1 MKRWPV
7 ILWFAALAFCL
18 WVVLAQTR
26 YSADMAAFLPKSA
39 SPAQQ
44 LMVDQLRDS
53 VTSRM
58 VLFALEGAE
67 ADQLAASS
75 RKLARALGD
84 SGHFNYARN
93 GEHALDPA
101 ERERLM
107 QYRYLL
113 SPAIDVAHFETPALQ
128 QSLQNSLQL
137 LASPAGAM
145 VKQLLPHDPTG
156 EMLALLESWDGSGS
170 GPRMQNGVWFSA
182 DGKRALL
189 LAETL
194 APAFDIDP
202 QQKVG
207 EAARRIFAEVRTD
220 KNIRLLMSGPS
231 IFAVESRNH
240 IHDDAWRLS
249 LLATALVAA
258 ILLLAYGSPRL
269 LGLGLLP
276 VGSGVLAGL
285 AAVSLSF
292 GTVHGITMAFGA
304 TLIGEAVD
312 YPTYLF
318 TQRAPHES
326 LRQTLRRIWPTLRLA
341 VLTTVF
347 GSLTMLLSG
356 FTGLSQ
362 LGTFSLAGVLT
373 AGLMTR
379 FVIPEIA
386 PGHFAVA
393 ERVATQ
399 AVLARAAN
407 ALTRLRWLPLGVFLC
422 AAAYLLAQ
430 GKSLWENDLGNLSP
444 LPAEAKELD
453 RSLRNE
459 LGAPEVRYLIAV
471 PGVTRE
477 AALEHSEQLLPTLQK
492 GVAEGAI
499 SGFDMAARAVPSQKV
514 QAARQA
520 ALPDEASLRRNL
532 QAALAG
538 TPFKPEIFEPFILD
552 VERARRLPLLHA
564 TSWRGSPLDS
574 LSQGML
580 VRHGAGWVALISLR
594 KVKDEAALAEL
605 ANSLAASQA
614 ANPAGG
620 QQQEKAFLLDILGE
634 SSQMVLQYRDQSLLY
649 SVFGIM
655 AIIAVLGFGLRD
667 FRAVFSVMLPV
678 SAAIAASMAILFALG
693 IKLSLFHIVSL
704 LLVLGIGL
712 NYGLFI
718 NLPVSLSPY
727 ALPEGS
733 PLPNPPPYAGEG
745 ANVKGD
751 GFDLRDAGSLREFH
765 ANETERRRALYSVLV
780 CVASTVSSF
789 GVLAFSSAPVL
800 QAIGGTVAL
809 GAVLSLLF
817 AAMWAERPVLKAD

>member
-1 MKRWPV
+1 MKRWPIAV
-7 ILWFAALAFCL
+7 WLITLAFCL
-18 WVVLAQTR
+18 WIVLAHTR
-26 YSADMAAFLPKSA
+26 YSTDMAAFLPTSA

-53 VTSRM
+53 VTSRI
-58 VLFALEGAE
+58 VLFALEGAGE
-67 ADQLAASS
+67 EQLAQSS
-75 RKLARALGD
+75 KKLARALGE
-84 SGHFNYARN
+84 SGHFNYVRN
-93 GEHALDPA
+93 GEHVLTPL
-101 ERERLM
+101 ERARLM

-113 SPAIDVAHFETPALQ
+113 SPNTAAAHFDTPALQ

-145 VKQLLPHDPTG
+145 VKQLLSADPTG
-156 EMLALLESWDGSGS
+156 EMLALLESWGGSGS
-170 GPRMQNGVWFSA
+170 GPKVQNGVWFSA

-194 APAFDIDP
+194 VPAFDIEP

-207 EAARRIFAEVRTD
+207 EDVRRIFAEVQSSEQV
-220 KNIRLLMSGPS
+220 KLLMSGPS
-231 IFAVESRNH
+231 VFAVASRNH
-240 IHDDAWRLS
+240 IHNDAWRLS
-249 LLATALVAA
+249 LLATALVAV

-276 VGSGVLAGL
+276 VGSGVLVGL
-285 AAVSLSF
+285 AAVSLSY

-386 PGHFAVA
+386 PGHFSVA
-393 ERVATQ
+393 ERTAAQ
-399 AVLARAAN
+399 AILARAAS
-407 ALTRLRWLPLGVFLC
+407 ALTRLRWLPLGILLC
-422 AAAYLLAQ
+422 ASVYLLAQ
-430 GKSLWENDLGNLSP
+430 GKDLWENDLGKLSP
-444 LPAEAKELD
+444 LPAESKELD
-453 RSLRNE
+453 RSLRGE

-471 PGVTRE
+471 PGDSQQ
-477 AALEHSEQLLPTLQK
+477 AALERSEQLVPTLQK
-492 GVAEGAI
+492 LVEQGVI
-499 SGFDMAARAVPSQKV
+499 SGFDMSARVIPSHKV
-514 QAARQA
+514 QTARQA
-520 ALPDEASLRRNL
+520 ALPAPETLRRNL
-532 QAALAG
+532 QAALIG
-538 TPFKPEIFEPFILD
+538 TPFRPEIFEPFLSD
-552 VERARRLPLLHA
+552 VERARTLPLLQA
-564 TSWRGSPLDS
+564 DSWRGSPLDS
-574 LSQGML
+574 LAQGML
-580 VRHGAGWVALISLR
+580 VKHGAGWVALISLR
-594 KVKDEAALAEL
+594 KVTDDAALAGLSAQLSEQ
-605 ANSLAASQA
+605 N
-614 ANPAGG
+614 
-620 QQQEKAFLLDILGE
+620 AFLLDILGE
-634 SSQMVLQYRDQSLLY
+634 SNQMILQYRDQSLLY
-649 SVFGIM
+649 SIFGVL
-655 AIIAVLGFGLRD
+655 AIIAVLGFGLRN

-678 SAAIAASMAILFALG
+678 SAALVATMALLFVMG

-718 NLPVSLSPY
+718 NLPAPDQI
-727 ALPEGS
+727 E
-733 PLPNPPPYAGEG
+733 
-745 ANVKGD
+745 K
-751 GFDLRDAGSLREFH
+751 
-765 ANETERRRALYSVLV
+765 RRALFSVLV

-817 AAMWAERPVLKAD
+817 AAMWAETER

>member
-7 ILWFAALAFCL
+7 ILWLAAQVFCL
-18 WVVLAQTR
+18 WIVLAHTR
-26 YSADMAAFLPKSA
+26 YSSDMAAFLPRSA

-58 VLFALEGAE
+58 VLFALEGAD
-67 ADQLAASS
+67 AGQLAQSS
-75 RKLARALGD
+75 KKLAQALKD
-84 SGHFNYARN
+84 SGHFNYVRN
-93 GEHALDPA
+93 GEQALDPA
-101 ERERLM
+101 EQTRLM

-113 SPAIDVAHFETPALQ
+113 SPATDAAHFDTPALQ

-145 VKQLLPHDPTG
+145 VKQLLPADPTG
-156 EMLALLESWDGSGS
+156 EMLALLESWNTSGG
-170 GPRMQNGVWFSA
+170 GPGVKNGVWFSA

-194 APAFDIDP
+194 APAFDLDP

-207 EAARRIFAEVRTD
+207 EAVRRIFAETRTD
-220 KNIRLLMSGPS
+220 QNIRLLMSGPS

-249 LLATALVAA
+249 MLATALVAA

-285 AAVSLSF
+285 AVVSLSF

-318 TQRAPHES
+318 TQRAPNET

-399 AVLARAAN
+399 EVLARAAS
-407 ALTRLRWLPLGVFLC
+407 ALTRLRWLPLGILLL
-422 AAAYLLAQ
+422 ASAYLLAQ
-430 GKSLWENDLGNLSP
+430 GKNLWENDLGNLSP

-459 LGAPEVRYLIAV
+459 LGAPEVRYLVAV
-471 PGVTRE
+471 PGDTRQ

-492 GVAEGAI
+492 MVARGAI
-499 SGFDMAARAVPSQKV
+499 SGFDLAARVVPSQKL

-520 ALPDEASLRRNL
+520 ALPDEETLRRNL

-538 TPFKPEIFEPFILD
+538 TPFKPEIFEPFIRD
-552 VERARRLPLLHA
+552 VERARHLPLLHA
-564 TSWRGSPLDS
+564 TSWHGSPLDS

-580 VRHGAGWVALISLR
+580 VRRGAGWVALISLR
-594 KVKDEAALAEL
+594 KVKDDAALAEL
-605 ANSLAASQA
+605 TASL
-614 ANPAGG
+614 AGG
-620 QQQEKAFLLDILGE
+620 QQREKAFLLDILGE

-649 SVFGIM
+649 SVFGVL

-718 NLPVSLSPY
+718 NLPT
-727 ALPEGS
+727 
-733 PLPNPPPYAGEG
+733 PN
-745 ANVKGD
+745 
-751 GFDLRDAGSLREFH
+751 R
-765 ANETERRRALYSVLV
+765 TEHRRALFSVLV

-800 QAIGGTVAL
+800 QAIGGTVAM

-817 AAMWAERPVLKAD
+817 AAMWAKTADRPSLT